1 MRALQQL
8 ILGFVIGLV
17 VTTWSGSAEAAPRF
31 ATELRLDAAERF
43 ADLASEVGG
52 MGSACLH
59 ALDRIGLALGL
70 DVPARAVGDAASGRL
85 PGLGLVFAG
94 LMVVV
99 ALGLGRMRWSVDRR
113 RLDVV
118 RRLIEQGHEVPCA
131 LLEGPARRDRHR
143 GVVLG
148 FAGMG
153 LFVAGVWL
161 HDRGLAASGLV
172 PAFIGLGYLVSH
184 RLSLGGRQR
193 EAPESE
199 DNP

>member
-1 MRALQQL
+1 
-8 ILGFVIGLV
+8 VIGLV
-17 VTTWSGSAEAAPRF
+17 VTTWSVPAQASPTLSLDSG
-31 ATELRLDAAERF
+31 LDAAERF

-52 MGSACLH
+52 MGTACLH

-70 DVPARAVGDAASGRL
+70 DVPARAAGEVASGRI

-94 LMVVV
+94 LVMVL
-99 ALGLGRMRWSVDRR
+99 ALGIGRMRWSVDRR

-118 RRLIEQGHEVPCA
+118 RRLIEQGHEVPRA

-184 RLSLGGRQR
+184 RLSLGER
-193 EAPESE
+193 PEGDS
-199 DNP
+199 